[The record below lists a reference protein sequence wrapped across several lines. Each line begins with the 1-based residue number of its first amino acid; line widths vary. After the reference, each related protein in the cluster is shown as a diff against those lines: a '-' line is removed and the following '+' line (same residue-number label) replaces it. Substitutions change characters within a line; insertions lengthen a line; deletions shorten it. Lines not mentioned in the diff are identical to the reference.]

1 MKDRLKITT
10 GGIISYFTRHR
21 TAANLLLVILVVS
34 GLVSGPR
41 MRAQFFP
48 DIIFENV
55 SVNVKWAGAGAE
67 DVDRAIVQL
76 LEPVL
81 LSIEGVEKASSQSKE
96 GSTSIR
102 LEFETDWDM
111 ARATDDIQLAVDSV
125 NNLPEDSEDPVVSR
139 GMWRDSVTDVIIT
152 GPVSIDQLGQF
163 SDEFVSRLF
172 ASGVTKASIR
182 GMSSPE
188 TVVEISS
195 LNLIKNKVSMSDI
208 GQIIRGEVSADPAG
222 DVSGSNTRIKTGV
235 PKRTAEQI
243 RNIALKSNPDGS
255 KLLIGDVATV
265 LVGKADRG
273 RAYFVDANSAISIS
287 VERSDKGDAIKIQ
300 KIVENVAAELE
311 SILPAGA
318 SIELIRT
325 RAEDITGRLNILI
338 ENGLVGLALVVILL
352 FLFLNARTAIWVAA
366 GVPVAMLGAVALMY
380 AAGLTFNMISLF
392 ALIITLGIVV
402 DDAIVVGEHA
412 DFRARYLKEDPVT
425 ASENAAKRMALPV
438 FSATVTT
445 VIAFFGLSAI
455 GGRFGSLISD
465 IPYTVVVVL
474 IVSLVECFL
483 ILPNHMSHAL
493 VSSSKERWYDWPS
506 RTINRGFEFF
516 RDKVFRRL
524 MRLVIGMRY
533 PVLAL
538 ALLVLSSQ
546 TSLFITG
553 DVKWRFWSSPEQGSI
568 SGNFAMLASANKSD
582 TMEMVSEM
590 QRATNEVASRYEEEF
605 GKNPLEYVLAQVGGA
620 SRRALAGQEGKDPDL
635 LGAIAI
641 ELIDADLRPYSSYKF
656 VEDLQEAVQSHPLLE
671 VVSFRG
677 FRSGPGGDSLDIR
690 FFGADADTLKA
701 SSEALKIELLKFPEV
716 SAVEDSLTYDKE
728 ELILELTPQGKALGF
743 SIDELGKVL
752 RNRLNGVEA
761 ATYPDGVRS
770 AKIKVSIPEGELT
783 SDFIEGTFLKAA
795 GGEYVPLSDIVTVSS
810 RVGFSSVRRDNGIL
824 LISITGDLSD
834 DDPDVAVEIQNQLI
848 EEILPKIEQDYGVS
862 SDYGGLSEQEDEF
875 LADAKV
881 ALMMTLIGIYL
892 TLAWVFSSWTR
903 PIVIML
909 IIPFGLIGTIYGH
922 NAWGIPVSL
931 FSIVGLIGMTGIII
945 NDSIVLVTTIDEYS
959 EERGLIPAI
968 IDGSCDRLRP
978 VLLTTLT
985 TVLGLGPLLYETS
998 RHAQFL
1004 RPTVVTLCYGLGF
1017 GMILVLFV
1025 VPALIAAQAD
1035 IKRQVTAL
1043 RRSFRRGSLRSYLR
1057 ITIVGLVLAVSISF
1071 VSTLGFRFVYGYL
1084 PGIYSELFPF
1094 LNSEPSLLATFG
1106 VFMFIVSIL
1115 IVLCWISASVIHA
1128 FANRKFG
1135 MTDI

>member
-1 MKDRLKITT
+1 MRDRLKITT

-48 DIIFENV
+48 DIIFEIV

-125 NNLPEDSEDPVVSR
+125 NNLPEDAEDPVVR
-139 GMWRDSVTDVIIT
+139 REKWRDSVTDVILT
-152 GPVSIDQLGQF
+152 GPVSVDQLGQF

-188 TVVEISS
+188 TIVEISS

-287 VERSDKGDAIKIQ
+287 VERSDNGDAIKIQ

-338 ENGLVGLALVVILL
+338 ENGLVGLALVVSLL

-412 DFRARYLKEDPVT
+412 DFRARYLKEDPVV
-425 ASENAAKRMALPV
+425 ASENAAKRMSLPV

-455 GGRFGSLISD
+455 GGRFGNLISD

-483 ILPNHMSHAL
+483 ILPHHMSHAL

-506 RTINRGFEFF
+506 RTVNRGFEFV
-516 RDKVFRRL
+516 RDKAFRRF

-546 TSLFITG
+546 ASLFITG
-553 DVKWRFWSSPEQGSI
+553 DVKWRFWSAPEQGSI
-568 SGNFAMLASANKSD
+568 SGNFAMLASAKKSD

-590 QRATNEVASRYEEEF
+590 QRATNEVASRYEKEF
-605 GKNPLEYVLAQVGGA
+605 GKNPLEYVLGQVGGA
-620 SRRALAGQEGKDPDL
+620 SRRALAGQEAKDPDL

-656 VEDLQEAVQSHPLLE
+656 VGDLQEAVRRHPMLE

-701 SSEALKIELLKFPEV
+701 SSEALKVELLKFPEV

-770 AKIKVSIPEGELT
+770 AKIKVNIPEGELT
-783 SDFIEGTFLKAA
+783 SDFMERTFLRAA
-795 GGEYVPLSDIVTVSS
+795 AGEYVPLSDIVTVSS

-824 LISITGDLSD
+824 LISVTGDLSD
-834 DDPDVAVEIQNQLI
+834 DDPDIAVEIEKQLI

-862 SDYGGLSEQEDEF
+862 SDYAGLSEQEDEF
-875 LADAKV
+875 LADAKI

-903 PIVIML
+903 PIVIMF
-909 IIPFGLIGTIYGH
+909 IIPFGLVGTIYGH

-945 NDSIVLVTTIDEYS
+945 NDSIVLVTTIDEYA
-959 EERGLIPAI
+959 EQRGLIPAI

-1017 GMILVLFV
+1017 GMILILFV

-1043 RRSFRRGSLRSYLR
+1043 RRSFRRGGLRSYLSV
-1057 ITIVGLVLAVSISF
+1057 TIVGLVLAISISF

-1084 PGIYSELFPF
+1084 PEIYSELFFF
-1094 LNSEPSLLATFG
+1094 LNSESSLLAAFG
-1106 VFMFIVSIL
+1106 VFMFIVSVL
-1115 IVLCWISASVIHA
+1115 IILCWISASIIHA
-1128 FANRKFG
+1128 FVNHKSG